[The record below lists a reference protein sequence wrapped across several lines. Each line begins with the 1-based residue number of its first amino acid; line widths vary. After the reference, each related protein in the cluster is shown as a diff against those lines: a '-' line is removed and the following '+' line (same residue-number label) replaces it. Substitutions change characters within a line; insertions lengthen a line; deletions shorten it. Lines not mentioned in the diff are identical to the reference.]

1 MSAVKRDSGC
11 EGTHPWLLQIVVYAM
26 KEHFLSKRSK
36 LASLGFDKRTVAG
49 GWRVNLLERSVKET
63 GAPPNQGRA
72 RTG

>member
-1 MSAVKRDSGC
+1 MATSDSGIRH
-11 EGTHPWLLQIVVYAM
+11 EGT
-26 KEHFLSKRSK
+26 FSKQGSK
-36 LASLGFDKRTVAG
+36 LASLGFDKWTVAG